1 MREDRRITDLIRSMS
16 TEEKAGQLNL
26 MPYMDNTDEILEL
39 IREGKAGGILIAA
52 TALAGSEIQTAPA
65 AEIWKLKQAALMKA
79 GWEFLCLSERMC
91 CMVITRFFRF
101 R

>member
-1 MREDRRITDLIRSMS
+1 
-16 TEEKAGQLNL
+16 

-65 AEIWKLKQAALMKA
+65 AEIRKLKQAALRESRLGIPLLIGKDV
-79 GWEFLCLSERMC
+79 LLSL
-91 CMVITRFFRF
+91 IHI
-101 R
+101 